1 MSNDLVVRLEEL
13 YSNPSPRVPIVLCLD
28 VSGSMEGEK
37 INELNAGV
45 NEFFQA
51 LKEDEVAASS
61 AAVAIVVFS
70 SQGQALQNFTT
81 IETLS
86 SWPKIQVT
94 WGATAIGSGVN
105 LSLDML
111 KIQKELYKKTGVDYY
126 QPWIVIMTDGQPCGE
141 EDSVHIQAAERTC
154 RLESEGKL
162 VVFPIGI
169 GADADMNVLKR
180 FSAKRPP
187 LRLKGLHFRA
197 FFQWLSQSVVRV
209 SQSRPGEK
217 LKLDLKGIESWGEI

>member
-28 VSGSMEGEK
+28 VSGSMEGDK
-37 INELNAGV
+37 IHELNRGV

-51 LKEDEVAASS
+51 LKADEVAASS
-61 AAVAIVVFS
+61 ASVAIVVFS
-70 SQGQALQNFTT
+70 NTGQMLQNFTT
-81 IETLS
+81 IESLS
-86 SWPKIQVT
+86 SWPEIEIT
-94 WGATAIGSGVN
+94 RGATAIGNGVN

-111 KIQKELYKKTGVDYY
+111 AEQKGLYKQTGVDYY
-126 QPWIVIMTDGQPCGE
+126 QPWLVIMTDGQPYGE
-141 EDSVHIQAAERTC
+141 EKSEYTRAADRT
-154 RLESEGKL
+154 RQLESEGKL

-169 GADADMNVLKR
+169 GADADMNVLQL
-180 FSAKRPP
+180 FSLRTP
-187 LRLKGLHFRA
+187 LRLKGLRFKE

-217 LKLDLKGIESWGEI
+217 VKLDIKGIDSWGEI